1 MNAHDANLVRLAD
14 YRPPDFL
21 VDTVEL
27 HFELDAKR
35 TVVRNRMTLRRAA
48 TAAPDAP
55 LRLDG
60 HRMELVSCALNG
72 ETLGPNRLE
81 LDKDGLAI
89 AGVPDAFT
97 LDLVTAIDPTAN
109 KTAHGLFAMGGKLAT
124 QCEAEGF
131 RQITYFPDR
140 PDVPARYRVTLSGD
154 KTLYPVLLS
163 NGNPVASGETAD
175 GRHWVTWEDPFPKP
189 SYIFAV
195 MAGDFGVLTDTFTT
209 KSGRTVELGIYADRD
224 LVPQCRFAMDVVKRS
239 LAWDEE
245 TFGLEY
251 DLDRYNIVAL
261 TDWAGAMENK
271 GLNLFGADGIVTD
284 PATTTDGDYVIIERI
299 VGHEQFHNW
308 TGNRVTCRDWFQLS
322 LKEGLTRLRDQL
334 FIESKLGSGAWR
346 IETVMALRR
355 NQFPEDDG
363 PAAHPIQPD
372 AFAAI
377 DNFYTTTIYDKG
389 AEVIRMMAAL
399 LGWPAF
405 RKGFDLYIARHDGQ
419 AVTTEDFVKAME
431 DASGRDL
438 AQFRRWYHQ
447 AGRPRVEAR
456 GKYDAAT
463 RRYTL
468 ALSQTC
474 RSVPGKAAPQ
484 PFHIPIAAGL
494 LARDGSPLSFRLA
507 GGAPAA
513 SATLEMTEGVQT
525 FVFEDV
531 AADPVPSLLRGF
543 SAPVTMAAR
552 LTDDDLAV
560 LMAADPDPFARWD
573 AAQTLAIR
581 LIRAQAKVHSDGGAM
596 AVPDA
601 FVAAFAATLRDSA
614 IDPLL
619 KAQILSLPDE
629 PVLSEGLAT
638 IDLDGHMAARA
649 FLRHTLAT
657 RFGDDL
663 RALYHANGEAGRPYV
678 PDLESIS
685 RRRIKNVALDLLMA
699 LETPDIADL
708 CLHQVKTA
716 GNMTDQFEALAI
728 LTHTATPQ
736 RDAALAWFYER
747 WKTNDLVINKW
758 FNAQALSRAPGAV
771 ARIVALESHPVMDMT
786 NMARGLAFYGGF
798 FRQNRVAFHDPSGA
812 GYTFLADRLLMIDA
826 MGRSSSHYLMPQI
839 NQWRRYDPRRQ
850 ALMKAQLERIAAT
863 EGISKSLREN
873 VTRTLAAPA

>member
-1 MNAHDANLVRLAD
+1 MNLHVPGIVKLAD
-14 YRPPDFL
+14 YRAPDFL

-35 TVVRNRMTLRRAA
+35 TVVRNRMTIRRSD

-60 HRMELVSCALNG
+60 HRMELVSFALNG

-81 LDKDGLAI
+81 LDKEELTV
-89 AGVPDAFT
+89 AGVPDSFT
-97 LDLVTAIDPTAN
+97 VEVVTAIYPSTN

-163 NGNPVASGETAD
+163 NGNPVASGDGPD
-175 GRHWVTWEDPFPKP
+175 GRHWVTWEDPFAKP

-195 MAGDFGVLTDTFTT
+195 MAGDFGVLTDSFVT
-209 KSGRTVELGIYADRD
+209 KSGRTVALGIYADRD
-224 LVPQCRFAMDVVKRS
+224 AIPQCRFAMDVVKRS
-239 LAWDEE
+239 LQWDEE
-245 TFGLEY
+245 VFGLEY

-271 GLNLFGADGIVTD
+271 GLNLFGLDGIVTD
-284 PATTTDGDYVIIERI
+284 PETTTDGDYVIIERI

-363 PAAHPIQPD
+363 PAAHPIKPD
-372 AFAAI
+372 AFASI
-377 DNFYTTTIYDKG
+377 DNFYTNTIYDKG
-389 AEVIRMMAAL
+389 AEVIRMMSAL

-419 AVTTEDFVKAME
+419 AVTTEEFVKAME

-438 AQFRRWYHQ
+438 TQFRRWYHQ
-447 AGRPRVEAR
+447 AGRPRIEAK
-456 GKYDAAT
+456 GSYDAAAH
-463 RRYTL
+463 RYTL
-468 ALSQTC
+468 NLTQTC
-474 RSVPGKAAPQ
+474 RSMPDKPAPQ
-484 PFHIPIAAGL
+484 PFHIPIATGL
-494 LARDGSPLSFRLA
+494 IARDGTALTFRS
-507 GGAPAA
+507 GDAPAA
-513 SATLEMTEGVQT
+513 SSTVLEMTEATQS
-525 FVFEDV
+525 FVFDDV
-531 AADPVPSLLRGF
+531 ASEPVPSLLRGF
-543 SAPVTMAAR
+543 SAPVTILADLA
-552 LTDDDLAV
+552 DDDLAV
-560 LMAADPDPFARWD
+560 LMAYDPDPFARWD

-581 LIRAQAKVHSDGGAM
+581 LIRAQAKVHSSGGAM
-596 AVPDA
+596 SVPESFAGA
-601 FVAAFAATLRDSA
+601 FEATLRDA
-614 IDPLL
+614 TIDPLL

-638 IDLDGHMAARA
+638 IDLDGHMAARN

-657 RFGDDL
+657 RFKDDL
-663 RALYHANGEAGRPYV
+663 LAIYRANTEDGHAYV
-678 PDLESIS
+678 PDLPSIS
-685 RRRIKNVALDLLMA
+685 RRRIKNVALDLLAA
-699 LETPDIADL
+699 LGTPDIADL
-708 CLHQVKTA
+708 CLNQVKTA
-716 GNMTDQFEALAI
+716 GNMTDQFEALAT
-728 LTHTATPQ
+728 LTHTDTPQ
-736 RDAALAWFYER
+736 RDEALAWFYER
-747 WKTNDLVINKW
+747 WKTNDIVINKW

-771 ARIVALESHPVMDMT
+771 QRIIALESHPVMDMT

-798 FRQNRVAFHDPSGA
+798 FRQNRVAFHDSSGA
-812 GYTFLADRLLMIDA
+812 GYKFLADRLLMIDA